1 MKLVVLD
8 TNVIVSAGI
17 SPEGPPASL
26 VLDWVL
32 RSQIV
37 VATCPWIVEEYRT
50 VARRPKFRAYGFPP
64 SWLETLLDVTLQLP
78 DPAPWPYSLPDP
90 KDAPF
95 LALAHAAGAW
105 LVTGNLKHF
114 PGKSRSGVT
123 VVSPAEYLAHL
134 VGGGKGPQP
143 AR

>member
-8 TNVIVSAGI
+8 TNAIISAAI
-17 SPEGPPASL
+17 SPEGPPARL

-32 RSQIV
+32 RTQIAV
-37 VATCPWIVEEYRT
+37 GTCPWIVEEYRT
-50 VARRPKFRAYGFPP
+50 VVRRKKFTAYGFPP
-64 SWLETLLDVTLQLP
+64 PWLELLIRESLHLA

-90 KDAPF
+90 KDSPF
-95 LALAHAAGAW
+95 LALAHASGAW

-114 PGKSRSGVT
+114 PEKSRRCVT
-123 VVSPAEYLAHL
+123 AISPTGYLAHL
-134 VGGGKGPQP
+134 LAGGKDPQS

>member
-1 MKLVVLD
+1 MRLVVLD
-8 TNVIVSAGI
+8 TNVIISAGL
-17 SPEGPPASL
+17 SPDGPPASL

-32 RSQIV
+32 RAQLA
-37 VATCPWIVEEYRT
+37 VATSPWIVEEYRT
-50 VARRPKFRAYGFPP
+50 VARRGKFSAYGFPP
-64 SWLETLLDVTLQLP
+64 SWLEPLIDVTVHFP

-95 LALAHAAGAW
+95 LALAHATGAW

-114 PGKSRSGVT
+114 PEKSRKGVT
-123 VVSPAEYLAHL
+123 VISPADYLAHL
-134 VGGGKGPQP
+134 LVGGKEPRS